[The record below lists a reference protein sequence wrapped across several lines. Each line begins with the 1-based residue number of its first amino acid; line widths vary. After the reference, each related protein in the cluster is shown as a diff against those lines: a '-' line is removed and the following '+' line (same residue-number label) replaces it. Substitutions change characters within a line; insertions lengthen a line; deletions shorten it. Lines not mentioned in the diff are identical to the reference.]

1 MKQMYL
7 IDLLFGEDRFPQ
19 LVKKALGPAPRVTTA
34 KEAVS
39 VVEEH
44 FALSRQ
50 PEEHVYCLFLDA
62 EGAVR
67 AVSVISSGSNS
78 GCVFNLRGIH
88 TRALLVGCW
97 RMICLHN
104 HPSGSLKPSDQDLS
118 SYQMLK
124 ESSKVHEAIIL
135 DNIIVGDGEYY
146 SFCEQGIA

>member
-50 PEEHVYCLFLDA
+50 PEEHVYALFLDA
-62 EGAVR
+62 DGAVR
-67 AVSVISSGSNS
+67 GISLTSSGSNS
-78 GCVFNLRGIH
+78 ECIFNQRGIYA
-88 TRALLVGCW
+88 RALLLGVW
-97 RMICLHN
+97 QIICLHN
-104 HPSGSLKPSDQDLS
+104 HPGGTLNPSKLDLD
-118 SYQMLK
+118 SYRLLK
-124 ESSKVHEAIIL
+124 ESSKGLQINIL
-135 DNIIVGDGEYY
+135 DNIIVGDGYL
-146 SFCEQGIA
+146 SFNEQGIV

>member
-1 MKQMYL
+1 MKKVFL
-7 IDLLFGEDRFPQ
+7 IDLVFDKDRFPRLERQ
-19 LVKKALGPAPRVTTA
+19 PLGPSPKVTNA
-34 KEAVS
+34 KEAVL
-39 VVEEH
+39 VAEEY

-104 HPSGSLKPSDQDLS
+104 HPSGGLKPSDQDLS

-135 DNIIVGDGEYY
+135 DNIIVGDGAYY
-146 SFCEQGIA
+146 SFLEQGIE

>member
-1 MKQMYL
+1 MKQMYS
-7 IDLLFGEDRFPQ
+7 IDLLFDEDRFPRLEKQ
-19 LVKKALGPAPRVTTA
+19 ALGPAPKVSNA
-34 KEAVS
+34 KEAVR
-39 VVEEH
+39 VAEEH

-67 AVSVISSGSNS
+67 AVSVTASGSNS
-78 GCVFNLRGIH
+78 ECVFNLRGIY

-97 RMICLHN
+97 QMICLHN
-104 HPSGSLKPSDQDLS
+104 HPSGSLKPSEQDLS
-118 SYQMLK
+118 SYRKLI
-124 ESSKVHEAIIL
+124 ESSKVHELKIL

>member
-1 MKQMYL
+1 MKKVFL
-7 IDLLFGEDRFPQ
+7 IDLVFDKDRFPRLERQ
-19 LVKKALGPAPRVTTA
+19 PLGPAPKVTNA
-34 KEAVS
+34 KEAVR
-39 VVEEH
+39 VAEEY

-124 ESSKVHEAIIL
+124 ESSKVHESIIL